1 MMVAQAR
8 SHWDGVHRGSTISLQ
23 RLAFPF
29 ANVNRLWSQLDATLR
44 RPRRGIAA
52 VADSALRR
60 GEMGREH
67 SEIEF
72 MLAGLTAKQREV
84 LDLLI
89 EHKTSKE
96 IARELGISP
105 HTVDQRI
112 QFAKEK
118 LGASSRSEVAL
129 LYRRLIEICGQL
141 TYEDSRIAA
150 SADLADNGPGTQA
163 GPLSALRRRERTYP
177 DQPRETEADY
187 PVVPE
192 LFEGRYGTLIRLG
205 AIIAIA
211 VFLVILVLG
220 GLAIFS
226 QLSEMM
232 AA

>member
-1 MMVAQAR
+1 
-8 SHWDGVHRGSTISLQ
+8 
-23 RLAFPF
+23 
-29 ANVNRLWSQLDATLR
+29 
-44 RPRRGIAA
+44 
-52 VADSALRR
+52 
-60 GEMGREH
+60 MGREH

-96 IARELGISP
+96 IGRELGISP

-118 LGASSRSEVAL
+118 LGANSRSEVAQ
-129 LYRRLIEICGQL
+129 LYRQLIEICGQL
-141 TYEDSRIAA
+141 TYQDSRIAA
-150 SADLADNGPGTQA
+150 SAAEADNGHGTQA
-163 GPLSALRRRERTYP
+163 GPLSALSRRRERTYP
-177 DQPRETEADY
+177 DQPRETEQDY

-205 AIIAIA
+205 AIIVIA
-211 VFLVILVLG
+211 VFLVFLVLG

-226 QLSEMM
+226 TLSELL
-232 AA
+232 AT

>member
-1 MMVAQAR
+1 
-8 SHWDGVHRGSTISLQ
+8 
-23 RLAFPF
+23 
-29 ANVNRLWSQLDATLR
+29 
-44 RPRRGIAA
+44 
-52 VADSALRR
+52 
-60 GEMGREH
+60 MGREH
-67 SEIEF
+67 SEVEF

-118 LGASSRSEVAL
+118 LGASSRNEVAL
-129 LYRRLIEICGQL
+129 LYRRLVEICGQL
-141 TYEDSRIAA
+141 TYEDSGIAV
-150 SADLADNGPGTQA
+150 SPDVADNGPGTQA
-163 GPLSALRRRERTYP
+163 GPLSALSRLRERTYP
-177 DQPRETEADY
+177 EKPRETEADY

-192 LFEGRYGTLIRLG
+192 LFDGRYGTLIRLG

-211 VFLVILVLG
+211 VFLLMVVLG
-220 GLAIFS
+220 GLATFS
-226 QLSEMM
+226 KLSELM